1 MPFLLLAS
9 FSRICKPLASI
20 STVLLLISSNNDNF
34 YKAPALETSGF
45 NKKYELSEIASCYG
59 LKVPENASKAHIKK
73 VLDYLVKEEH
83 L

>member
-1 MPFLLLAS
+1 MSFLLLAS

-20 STVLLLISSNNDNF
+20 STVLLLLSSNNGNF
-34 YKAPALETSGF
+34 YKVPTLETSGF
-45 NKKYELSEIASCYG
+45 NKKHELSEAASCYG

-73 VLDYLVKEEH
+73 VLDYLVEEEY